1 MSVTTNNK
9 ELIFTDI
16 EEERQCRSKV
26 LEDGFGVQCEN
37 LTSRLVTIP
46 TGLHYFAG
54 KLNFSQ
60 SKLRSTIPIC
70 GEHESGLKSDYA
82 ELFNDAQ

>member
-1 MSVTTNNK
+1 MN
-9 ELIFTDI
+9 LIFTDI
-16 EEERQCRSKV
+16 DERQQCGSKT
-26 LEDGFGVQCEN
+26 LDDGFGLQCAN

-70 GEHESGLKSDYA
+70 AEHESGLKSDFS
-82 ELFNDAQ
+82 ELFGGSQ

>member
-1 MSVTTNNK
+1 MDLV
-9 ELIFTDI
+9 FTDI
-16 EEERQCRSKV
+16 KGQRQCGSKV
-26 LEDGFGVQCEN
+26 LEDGFKVQCPN

-46 TGLHYFAG
+46 KGLHYFAG

-70 GEHESGLKSDYA
+70 AEHESRLKSDYT
-82 ELFNDAQ
+82 ELFSSKL